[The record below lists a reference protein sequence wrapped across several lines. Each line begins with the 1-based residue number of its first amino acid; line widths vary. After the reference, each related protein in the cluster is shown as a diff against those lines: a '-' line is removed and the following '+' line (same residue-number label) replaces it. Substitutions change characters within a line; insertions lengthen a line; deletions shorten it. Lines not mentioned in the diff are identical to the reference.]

1 MQTNNY
7 GKTPSVLLIS
17 VDALKPEFVF
27 EQERLGIHLP
37 NITRYFVENGLTA
50 REGMKSVFPT
60 FTYPCHQSMITGC
73 NPVTHGIV
81 NNGIFDP
88 EGKHQGAWHWFANT
102 RVMTLWEGAKRNG
115 YWSASVAFPTSV
127 GARGDFIAPEFWWDG
142 SELDSLFIDAVAKPQ
157 GMILEMEKDIGRY
170 AGGLDLTDN
179 GDAQRGKAAMWVLQH
194 KIAPVI
200 SEKPFFMSAYF
211 ASFDESAHVNGVYS
225 KEAAESLQKI
235 DVMLGQ
241 LIEEAKR
248 ITDGHLVVCVVSDH
262 GSLDN
267 THNIS
272 PNVLLHEAG
281 LIETDEDGKVTSWKA
296 YSQRAGGTSEIRL
309 ANPDDEETRCA
320 VKKILDGLL
329 ADPDSGILEVLNTED
344 ARNRGGFP
352 DSAFVLV
359 SKKGYELRDDVTGVY
374 CRTLLTQKAQHGYSE
389 DFPEMRASFMLY
401 GEGIE
406 KGHVQGVR
414 LIDVAPTLAQLMGF
428 RLPDAEGHSVLA

>member
-60 FTYPCHQSMITGC
+60 FTYPCHQSMISGC

-309 ANPDDEETRCA
+309 ADPDDEETRCA